1 MQPTTSRHDT
11 IELLVRRIYGIGMVQ
26 REIARQASQELGSN
40 GFTTLAV
47 VHAHGPLRIGDIAQ
61 RLGVDVSV
69 ASRQVTALEKAGYLQ
84 RQADDQDGR
93 AQLIATTPEGHT
105 VLKESHRRM
114 VQEFEGVLDGW
125 SEKEIAALTAGLER
139 LREDFTR

>member
-1 MQPTTSRHDT
+1 MQPPARHDT